1 MSLSKSP
8 AQSLEAGI
16 ALRDAFIDVCESSF
30 FAFVEVCDAH
40 KFAVLA
46 EECSRSVRAAQDG
59 MSSSG
64 SKQVESEWLKAS
76 VRFSGTFSGVVEVIL
91 SERLA
96 RTLIASLLGEAPESE
111 FAEHQIFDGLGEFA
125 NMICGAWLTNMS
137 QRTAFELRAPA
148 VTRMAKDWSPITDSS
163 WNDGQGYRMAV
174 NDLPVRLRFRP
185 LAG

>member
-1 MSLSKSP
+1 MSLSRSP

-30 FAFVEVCDAH
+30 FAYVEVCDSH

-46 EECSRSVRAAQDG
+46 EECSRSARAVQDG
-59 MSSSG
+59 SAHG
-64 SKQVESEWLKAS
+64 ASKQVESEWLKAS
-76 VRFSGTFSGVVEVIL
+76 VRFSGTFAGVIEVIL
-91 SERLA
+91 AERLA
-96 RTLIASLLGEAPESE
+96 RSLIASLLGEAPEAD

-125 NMICGAWLTNMS
+125 NMICGAWLTNLS

-174 NDLPVRLRFRP
+174 NELPVRLRFRP